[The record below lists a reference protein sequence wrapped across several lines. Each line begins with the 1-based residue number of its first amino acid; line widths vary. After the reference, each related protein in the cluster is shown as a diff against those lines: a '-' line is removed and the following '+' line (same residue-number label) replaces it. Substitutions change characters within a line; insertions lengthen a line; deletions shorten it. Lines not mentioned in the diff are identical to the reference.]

1 MKAVIYSKTNCPY
14 CIRAKTLLQQKG
26 IEYEER
32 VIGEG
37 YTKQQL
43 LEAVPNARTV
53 PQIFL
58 DGVLIG
64 GFDDLQKKFLTE

>member
-1 MKAVIYSKTNCPY
+1 MKAIIYSKPNCPY

-26 IEYEER
+26 VQYEER

-43 LEAVPNARTV
+43 LEVVPNARTV
-53 PQIFL
+53 PQILL
-58 DGVLIG
+58 DGVLVG

>member
-1 MKAVIYSKTNCPY
+1 MKAIIYSKPNCPY
-14 CIRAKTLLQQKG
+14 CIRAKMLLQQKG
-26 IEYEER
+26 VQYEER

-43 LEAVPNARTV
+43 LEVVPNARTV
-53 PQIFL
+53 PQILL
-58 DGVLIG
+58 DGVLVG